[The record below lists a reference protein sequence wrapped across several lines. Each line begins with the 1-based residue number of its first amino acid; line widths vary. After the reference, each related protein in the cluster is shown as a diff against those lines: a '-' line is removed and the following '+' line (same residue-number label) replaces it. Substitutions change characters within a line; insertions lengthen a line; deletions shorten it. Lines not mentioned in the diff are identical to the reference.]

1 MQKKLFDKYDK
12 KRIQSLPQ
20 ALFQGQIVV
29 VSNEQ
34 EAEDAVNVLLRHR
47 LLGFDTETR
56 PTFKKGE
63 WRHVALM
70 QVSTHDVCYLFR
82 LNKIGVPPCVVRL
95 LENTEVT
102 IVGLSVHDDI
112 HCLHKRIQFTP
123 GQFVDIQNMVGEIGI
138 KDMSLQKLYANI
150 FGQKITKREQL
161 TNWERDTLT
170 DKQMVYAA
178 TDAWA
183 CIMLY
188 EEVMRLKETKDFEL
202 IETEEDEKDTAEK
215 R

>member
-1 MQKKLFDKYDK
+1 
-12 KRIQSLPQ
+12 
-20 ALFQGQIVV
+20 
-29 VSNEQ
+29 
-34 EAEDAVNVLLRHR
+34 
-47 LLGFDTETR
+47 
-56 PTFKKGE
+56 
-63 WRHVALM
+63 
-70 QVSTHDVCYLFR
+70 
-82 LNKIGVPPCVVRL
+82 
-95 LENTEVT
+95 
-102 IVGLSVHDDI
+102 
-112 HCLHKRIQFTP
+112 
-123 GQFVDIQNMVGEIGI
+123 MVGEIGI